1 MADKVHFELVS
12 PERRLFSADVEMVVV
27 PGEEGDFAVLPDHAP
42 FVALLRAGVVEVH
55 DAGKISARLFVRG
68 GFAQVTPDGLT
79 VLAEE
84 AIDLAVAT
92 KDVLA
97 ARLADAEANLAAAA
111 DDAQRILAESQ
122 VAAFRQ
128 VLEAA

>member
-27 PGEEGDFAVLPDHAP
+27 PGSEGDFAVLPDHAP

-55 DAGKISARLFVRG
+55 DAGKTSARLFVRG
-68 GFAQVTPDGLT
+68 GFAQVTPAGLT

-122 VAAFRQ
+122 VTAFRQ

>member
-42 FVALLRAGVVEVH
+42 FVALLRAGVVEVQ
-55 DAGKISARLFVRG
+55 DGGKISARLFVRS
-68 GFAQVTPDGLT
+68 GFAQVTPAGLT

-84 AIDLAVAT
+84 AIDLGSTT
-92 KDVLA
+92 KA
-97 ARLADAEANLAAAA
+97 ALSAKLADAEANLAAAA
-111 DDAQRILAESQ
+111 DDAQRIRAEAEIS
-122 VAAFRQ
+122 VIRQ

>member
-42 FVALLRAGVVEVH
+42 FVALLRPGVVEVQE
-55 DAGKISARLFVRG
+55 AGKISARLFVRS
-68 GFAQVTPDGLT
+68 GFAQVTPAGLT

-84 AIDLAVAT
+84 AIDLASTTRA
-92 KDVLA
+92 VLSEK
-97 ARLADAEANLAAAA
+97 LAEAEANLAAAA
-111 DDAQRILAESQ
+111 DDAQRIRADSEVS
-122 VAAFRQ
+122 AIRQ
-128 VLEAA
+128 VMDVA